1 MKFFLDSAIV
11 DEIAYALDMW
21 DIDGVTT
28 NPRHVQA
35 SGKPML
41 QVIREIGKLVEG
53 TDKTVSVE
61 VNPHYKT
68 VDEFVREGRKL
79 ASIHPNFVIKL
90 HCIEPAFKA
99 IPILAKDGIR
109 VNVTLVFNA
118 VQALAAMRAGAYYV
132 SPFIGWKEANAE
144 ETRDLIADI
153 VEIRDNYG
161 FGTEVLVAAVRNG
174 RQIADAAV
182 AGADIVTA
190 ALAVYK
196 DAFDHP
202 YTRDGLAKFQEFWDK
217 SKYE

>member
-1 MKFFLDSAIV
+1 MKFFLDSAMI
-11 DEIAYALDMW
+11 DEIAYALDAW

-28 NPRHVQA
+28 NPRHIQA
-35 SGKPML
+35 TGKPML

-79 ASIHPNFVIKL
+79 AALHPNFVIKL

-109 VNVTLVFNA
+109 VNVTLVFSA

-132 SPFIGWKEANAE
+132 SPFVGWKEANAE
-144 ETRDLIADI
+144 ETLSLIEEI
-153 VEIRDNYG
+153 VTIRDNYG
-161 FGTEVLVAAVRNG
+161 FSTQVLVAAVRNG

-202 YTRDGLAKFQEFWDK
+202 YTRDGLTKFQAFWDK
-217 SKYE
+217 SQYE

>member
-11 DEIAYALDMW
+11 DEIAYALDLW

-28 NPRHVQA
+28 NPRHILA

-53 TDKTVSVE
+53 TTKTVSVE

-79 ASIHPNFVIKL
+79 ASLHPNFVIKL

-144 ETRDLIADI
+144 ETRELIADI
-153 VEIRDNYG
+153 VQIRDNYG
-161 FGTEVLVAAVRNG
+161 FKTEVLVAAVRNG

-190 ALAVYK
+190 ALSVYK

-217 SKYE
+217 GQYE

>member
-1 MKFFLDSAIV
+1 MKFFLDSAMT
-11 DEIAYALDMW
+11 DEIAYALDAW

-28 NPRHVQA
+28 NPRHVQT

-41 QVIREIGKLVEG
+41 QVVREIGRMVEG

-61 VNPHYKT
+61 VNPHFDT
-68 VDEFVREGRKL
+68 VDQFVSEGRKL
-79 ASIHPNFVIKL
+79 ADMHPNFVIKL

-99 IPILAKDGIR
+99 ISILAKDGIR
-109 VNVTLVFNA
+109 VNVTLIFSA
-118 VQALAAMRAGAYYV
+118 TQALAAMRAGAYYV

-144 ETRDLIADI
+144 ETRGLIEDI
-153 VEIRDNYG
+153 VQIRDNYG
-161 FGTEVLVAAVRNG
+161 FKTEVLVAAVRNG
-174 RQIADAAV
+174 RQIADSAV

-190 ALAVYK
+190 AHSVYK

-202 YTRDGLAKFQEFWDK
+202 YTRDGLVKFQGFWDQ

>member
-1 MKFFLDSAIV
+1 MKFFLDSAQV
-11 DEIAYALDMW
+11 DEIAYALDVW

-35 SGKPML
+35 SGKPFL

-61 VNPHYKT
+61 VNPHFNT
-68 VDEFVREGRKL
+68 VEQFLPEARKL
-79 ASIHPNFVIKL
+79 AALCPNFVIKL
-90 HCIEPAFKA
+90 HCIEPTFKA
-99 IPILAKDGIR
+99 IPLLAKEGIR
-109 VNVTLVFNA
+109 VNVTLVFSA
-118 VQALAAMRAGAYYV
+118 VQALAAMRAGAFYV
-132 SPFIGWKEANAE
+132 SPFIGWKEANGE
-144 ETRDLIADI
+144 ETRELISDI
-153 VEIRDNYG
+153 VDIRDN
-161 FGTEVLVAAVRNG
+161 FGYETEVLVAAVRNG

-190 ALAVYK
+190 GHAVYK

-202 YTRDGLAKFQEFWDK
+202 YTRDGLAKFQGFWDK

>member
-1 MKFFLDSAIV
+1 MKFFLDSAMI
-11 DEIAYALDMW
+11 DEIAYALDAW

-28 NPRHVQA
+28 NPRHIQA
-35 SGKPML
+35 TGKPML
-41 QVIREIGKLVEG
+41 QVIREIGKLIEG
-53 TDKTVSVE
+53 TGKTVSVE

-68 VDEFVREGRKL
+68 VDELVREGRKL
-79 ASIHPNFVIKL
+79 AAMHPNFVIKL

-109 VNVTLVFNA
+109 VNVTLVFSA

-144 ETRDLIADI
+144 ETRTLIADI
-153 VEIRDNYG
+153 VAIRNNYS
-161 FGTEVLVAAVRNG
+161 FSTQVLVAAVRNG
-174 RQIADAAV
+174 RQIADAAT

-190 ALAVYK
+190 SLAVYK

-202 YTRDGLAKFQEFWDK
+202 YTRDGLTKFQEFWDK
-217 SKYE
+217 SQYE

>member
-1 MKFFLDSAIV
+1 MKFFLDSAMI
-11 DEIAYALDMW
+11 DEIAYALDAW

-28 NPRHVQA
+28 NPRHIQA
-35 SGKPML
+35 TGKPML

-79 ASIHPNFVIKL
+79 AALHPNFVIKL

-109 VNVTLVFNA
+109 VNVTLVFSA

-132 SPFIGWKEANAE
+132 SPFVGWKEANAE
-144 ETRDLIADI
+144 ETLSLIEEI
-153 VEIRDNYG
+153 VTIRDNYG
-161 FGTEVLVAAVRNG
+161 FSTQVLVAAIRNG

-202 YTRDGLAKFQEFWDK
+202 YTRDGLTKFQSFWDK
-217 SKYE
+217 SQYE

>member
-1 MKFFLDSAIV
+1 MKFFLDSAMI
-11 DEIAYALDMW
+11 DEIAYALDVW
-21 DIDGVTT
+21 DINGVTT
-28 NPRHVQA
+28 NPRHVQT

-41 QVIREIGKLVEG
+41 QVVKEIGKMLEG

-61 VNPHYKT
+61 VNPHFDT
-68 VDEFVREGRKL
+68 VDQFVNEGRKL
-79 ASIHPNFVIKL
+79 AAMHPNFVIKL

-109 VNVTLVFNA
+109 VNVTLIFSA

-144 ETRDLIADI
+144 ETLGLISDI
-153 VEIRDNYG
+153 VQIRDNFG
-161 FGTEVLVAAVRNG
+161 FKTEVLVAAVRNG

-190 ALAVYK
+190 AHTVYK

-202 YTRDGLAKFQEFWDK
+202 YTRDGLVKFQGFWDK

>member
-11 DEIAYALDMW
+11 DEIAYALDLW

-28 NPRHVQA
+28 NPRHILA

-53 TDKTVSVE
+53 TTKTVSVE
-61 VNPHYKT
+61 VNPHYRT
-68 VDEFVREGRKL
+68 VDEFVCEGRKL
-79 ASIHPNFVIKL
+79 ASLHPNFVIKL

-109 VNVTLVFNA
+109 VNVTLIFNA

-153 VEIRDNYG
+153 VQIRDNYG
-161 FGTEVLVAAVRNG
+161 FKTEVLVAAVRNG

-190 ALAVYK
+190 ALSVYK

-202 YTRDGLAKFQEFWDK
+202 YTRDGLAKFQEFWDQGQ
-217 SKYE
+217 YA